1 MGSVVHVTI
10 SIAPVTCMLLTVSAG
25 SVDSE
30 EIVNQHNNNMIIMR

>member
-10 SIAPVTCMLLTVSAG
+10 SIAPVKLLTVNVT

-30 EIVNQHNNNMIIMR
+30 EIVNHHNNNIIIMY